1 MRIAGWLG
9 GCNRWDSTCCSQPVS
24 QRSSSSAILIASD
37 PHPHPQRSS
46 SSAIV
51 IAGSRYAMRPS
62 HACTQILIH
71 TRAMCG
77 DRAHGPASGGAPR
90 GSVWPLPCGG
100 CAPTLPGV
108 MPSLRMPAEYQQ
120 NHFCKKALCAIE
132 CTTEFCSCWQIIHLR
147 R

>member
-1 MRIAGWLG
+1 MRIAGWLA
-9 GCNRWDSTCCSQPVS
+9 GCNAWNSIYCSQPAS
-24 QRSSSSAILIASD
+24 QRSSSSVILIASD

-100 CAPTLPGV
+100 CVRQVLVRSSPVRNLECIWSPSRAFQAISTPSHWRDQGLKGV
-108 MPSLRMPAEYQQ
+108 RV
-120 NHFCKKALCAIE
+120 
-132 CTTEFCSCWQIIHLR
+132 HLG
-147 R
+147 

>member
-1 MRIAGWLG
+1 MKIAGWLP
-9 GCNRWDSTCCSQPVS
+9 GCNRWDSTCCSQPAS
-24 QRSSSSAILIASD
+24 WRSSSSAILIAND
-37 PHPHPQRSS
+37 LHLDPQRSS
-46 SSAIV
+46 SSAIL

-100 CAPTLPGV
+100 CVRQVLAVRRLCEAGAHPYGIWSASGRHLAPSRQSRRHLIGV
-108 MPSLRMPAEYQQ
+108 IRA
-120 NHFCKKALCAIE
+120 
-132 CTTEFCSCWQIIHLR
+132 
-147 R
+147 